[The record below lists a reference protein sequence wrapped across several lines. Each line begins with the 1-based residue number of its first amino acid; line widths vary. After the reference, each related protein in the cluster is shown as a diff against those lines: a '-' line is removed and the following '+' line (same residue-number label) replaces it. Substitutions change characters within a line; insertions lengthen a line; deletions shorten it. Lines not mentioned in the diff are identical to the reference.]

1 MCNIKITLMITDQVR
16 LTRAFF
22 QMVTMEDQNSSQE
35 RQFAMGLANMLP
47 CHDSFFFLVF
57 LFPTLGHK
65 KVGTKISVAHICC
78 PICTV
83 VNEIIFVRCLLCPRQ
98 FPARLDETLTQAKI
112 RRIAVTSK
120 NQSTDNDETS
130 SSQHLGLY

>member
-1 MCNIKITLMITDQVR
+1 MITDQVR
-16 LTRAFF
+16 LTRVFLDGDNGRSEQFA
-22 QMVTMEDQNSSQE
+22 
-35 RQFAMGLANMLP
+35 RGQFAMGLANMLP
-47 CHDSFFFLVF
+47 SHDFFLFLVF

-98 FPARLDETLTQAKI
+98 FPARLDETLT
-112 RRIAVTSK
+112 
-120 NQSTDNDETS
+120 
-130 SSQHLGLY
+130 